1 MWCQRV
7 TVFPFFDLFDFLLLT
22 PYKSNSPRKMPVPTP
37 LNQVYALFP
46 TVTREQIDA
55 ARTSA
60 WYDTFADITFPA
72 KFIDL
77 KELGEEEEFLRV
89 STGPRVYSVGQ
100 YVDQ

>member
-1 MWCQRV
+1 MV
-7 TVFPFFDLFDFLLLT
+7 VSTITVFRFLDLFDFLLLT
-22 PYKSNSPRKMPVPTP
+22 PYKSNSPRKMPVPTL
-37 LNQVYALFP
+37 LNQVYTLFP
-46 TVTREQIDA
+46 TLTREQIDA

-89 STGPRVYSVGQ
+89 STGARVYSVGQ